1 MPEAIDPHL
10 RDVWVEFEDL
20 VFQRLQAIRTA
31 AQATERGSLDRST
44 RQTAIR
50 EAHRLAGS
58 LGTFGLAEGTRLA
71 REIESLLERDTGDG
85 AAEASRLT
93 PLVAALA
100 VILEAN
106 RVRRD

>member
-1 MPEAIDPHL
+1 MPETIDPHL
-10 RDVWVEFEDL
+10 RDVWAEFERMI
-20 VFQRLQAIRTA
+20 FQRLQAIQAA
-31 AQATERGSLDRST
+31 AQAAERGSLDEAL
-44 RQTAIR
+44 RQTAIL

-71 REIESLLERDTGDG
+71 REIESLLERDTEDG